1 MRVTKQNHRTRK
13 AGAVQDNVRAVPTPG
28 LAAKLSSNLH
38 LSNRS
43 TLAEMRP
50 GDIVFLDEVSAGRE
64 SSAPVFIA
72 VLACPWCGSPGL
84 IAAAQFSGAASIVCT
99 SKNCSG
105 LFRIINEAQIVPIPP
120 I

>member
-1 MRVTKQNHRTRK
+1 LTNRANL
-13 AGAVQDNVRAVPTPG
+13 GAMN
-28 LAAKLSSNLH
+28 
-38 LSNRS
+38 
-43 TLAEMRP
+43 P
-50 GDIVFLDEVSAGRE
+50 GDIVFLDEVSALRE
-64 SSAPVFIA
+64 SSDPGLIA

-84 IAAAQFSGAASIVCT
+84 ITASQFSGSASIVCT